1 MLPISAEAL
10 AALPGAIRRPARA
23 EWSND
28 GGATWQPAQ
37 LVPGSAQVKVDQTAD
52 VRYTASAELAGVD
65 VGRDGINDITT
76 NVRLWQGLQLAR
88 CEPEWIPA
96 GHYVVSRP
104 TRTRTGTVTVE
115 LAGREDEL
123 RRAKFPSSRTL
134 GPASAKALVEQLV
147 GEALPGVPVAWLPGV
162 APQTTVPQIVSDD
175 RWGVLSA
182 GTDTNGTGTGIA
194 AALAGRIWADAR
206 GIITVGPVPTLAD
219 PVVWRIP
226 RGPGGALV
234 DVQEESSAEA
244 LVNLWIVTS
253 DGGDGAATITAY
265 AWDDDPN
272 SLTYAGPDPIG
283 DPLAPQRL
291 GLTGVRLRVDRYSSA
306 VITTQDQG
314 ADVARAKLSDSL
326 GVQSSLSFT
335 AACNPALEGGDV
347 IEAEVRPEVWEPHI
361 LDSLSYT
368 LGAPSMQCT
377 TRTTTRRL

>member
-28 GGATWQPAQ
+28 GQTWRPAQ

-65 VGRDGINDITT
+65 VGRYGINDVVT

-88 CEPEWIPA
+88 REPEWIPA

-134 GPASAKALVEQLV
+134 GPASARELVEQLV

-162 APQTTVPQIVSDD
+162 APQTTVPQVVSDD

-182 GTDTNGTGTGIA
+182 GTDSNGTGTGIA

-206 GIITVGPVPTLAD
+206 GIITVGPVPTLSD

-253 DGGDGAATITAY
+253 DGGDGSAVITAY

-272 SLTYAGPDPIG
+272 SLTYAGPDPIN

-306 VITTQDQG
+306 VITTQAQG
-314 ADVARAKLSDSL
+314 DDVARAKLADSL
-326 GVQSSLSFT
+326 GVQASVSFT
-335 AACNPALEGGDV
+335 SACNPALEGGDV
-347 IEAEVRPEVWEPHI
+347 VEVEVRPGAREPYLI
-361 LDSLSYT
+361 DSFSYT
-368 LGAPSMQCT
+368 LGASSMQCT

>member
-1 MLPISAEAL
+1 MLPISSAAL
-10 AALPGAIRRPARA
+10 AALAGAIRRPARA

-28 GGATWQPAQ
+28 GTTWRPAQ
-37 LVPGSAQVKVDQTAD
+37 LVPGSAQIKVDQTAD
-52 VRYTASAELAGVD
+52 VRYTATAELGGVD
-65 VGRDGINDITT
+65 IGRDGINDVVT

-88 CEPEWIPA
+88 REPEWIPA

-104 TRTRTGTVTVE
+104 ARTAAGTITVE

-134 GPASAKALVEQLV
+134 GPASAKELVEQLV

-182 GTDTNGTGTGIA
+182 GTDSNGTGTGIA

-206 GIITVGPVPTLAD
+206 GIVTVGPVPTLAD

-234 DVQEESSAEA
+234 SVQEETSAEG
-244 LVNLWIVTS
+244 LVNVWIVTS
-253 DGGDGAATITAY
+253 DGGDGAPAITAY

-272 SLTYAGPDPIG
+272 SLTYAGPDPIN

-291 GLTGVRLRVDRYSSA
+291 GLTGVRLRVDRYASA
-306 VITTQDQG
+306 VITTQAQG
-314 ADVARAKLSDSL
+314 TDVAKSRLADSL

-335 AACNPALEGGDV
+335 AACNPALEAGDV
-347 IEAEVRPEVWEPHI
+347 VEAEVRPGVWEPH
-361 LDSLSYT
+361 LVDSLGYT